1 MKKEKLNDS
10 LQNFRNAFD
19 RLKEASEIPKDRT
32 LVAEGT
38 IQRFEYVVEL
48 LWKTLNRAL
57 KYEGVKI
64 KPDTP
69 RETMKEGFKA
79 NLLHDEVTWQE
90 LLDKRNESS
99 HEYLHEDFIDEYYF
113 DIIDLIPG
121 IEKVLDQL
129 EKRYN

>member
-1 MKKEKLNDS
+1 MKTKLEDS
-10 LQNFRNAFD
+10 LTNFRSAFD
-19 RLKEASEIPKDRT
+19 RLKQAILIVKDRP

-79 NLLHDEVTWQE
+79 GLLHDKVTWQE
-90 LLDKRNESS
+90 LLNKRNESS
-99 HEYLHEDFIDEYYF
+99 HEYLHEDFIDDYYAE
-113 DIIDLIPG
+113 IISLTPE
-121 IEKVLDQL
+121 IEKVLMLL
-129 EKRYN
+129 EGRYK

>member
-1 MKKEKLNDS
+1 MKTKLDDS
-10 LQNFRNAFD
+10 LGNFRTAYN
-19 RLKEASEIPKDRT
+19 RLKEATEIPKDRA

-57 KYEGVKI
+57 KYEGIKI

-79 NLLHDEVTWQE
+79 GFLHDKVTWQE
-90 LLDKRNESS
+90 LLNKRNESS
-99 HEYLHEDFIDEYYF
+99 HEYLHEDFIDEYY
-113 DIIDLIPG
+113 DEIISLTPE
-121 IEKVLDQL
+121 IEKVLIFL
-129 EKRYN
+129 EERYK

>member
-1 MKKEKLNDS
+1 MKTKLEDS
-10 LQNFRNAFD
+10 LENFRNAYD
-19 RLKEASEIPKDRT
+19 RLKEATEIVKDRP

-79 NLLHDEVTWQE
+79 GFLHDKVTWQE
-90 LLDKRNESS
+90 LLNKRNESS
-99 HEYLHEDFIDEYYF
+99 HEYLHEDFIDDYY
-113 DIIDLIPG
+113 DEIISLTPE
-121 IEKVLDQL
+121 IEKVLILL
-129 EKRYN
+129 EKRYE

>member
-10 LQNFRNAFD
+10 LQNFRSAFD
-19 RLKEASEIPKDRT
+19 RLKEATQIEKNRP

-38 IQRFEYVVEL
+38 IQRFENVVEL

-79 NLLHDEVTWQE
+79 SLLHNEVTWQE

-99 HEYLHEDFIDEYYF
+99 HEYLHEEFIDEYYD
-113 DIIDLIPG
+113 DILFLTPEIQ
-121 IEKVLDQL
+121 KVLELL
-129 EKRYN
+129 EDRYK

>member
-10 LQNFRNAFD
+10 LQNFRSAFD
-19 RLKEASEIPKDRT
+19 RLQEATQIKKDRP

-79 NLLHDEVTWQE
+79 NLLHDEITWQE

-99 HEYLHEDFIDEYYF
+99 HEYLHEEFIDDYYD
-113 DIIDLIPG
+113 DIISLTPEIQ
-121 IEKVLDQL
+121 KVLELL
-129 EKRYN
+129 EDRYK

>member
-1 MKKEKLNDS
+1 MKKEKLDDS
-10 LQNFRNAFD
+10 LQNFRSAFD
-19 RLKEASEIPKDRT
+19 RLKEATQITKDRP

-79 NLLHDEVTWQE
+79 KLLHDKVTWQE

-99 HEYLHEDFIDEYYF
+99 HEYLHEEFIDEYY
-113 DIIDLIPG
+113 DDVISLTPQ
-121 IEKVLDQL
+121 IEKVLELL
-129 EKRYN
+129 EKRYK

>member
-1 MKKEKLNDS
+1 MKKEKLDDS
-10 LQNFRNAFD
+10 LQNFRSAFD
-19 RLKEASEIPKDRT
+19 RLKEATHIKKDRP

-79 NLLHDEVTWQE
+79 NLLHDEITWQE

-99 HEYLHEDFIDEYYF
+99 HEYLHEEFIDDYYD
-113 DIIDLIPG
+113 DIISLTPEIQ
-121 IEKVLDQL
+121 KVLELL
-129 EKRYN
+129 EDRYK

>member
-19 RLKEASEIPKDRT
+19 RLKEATEIEKDRP

-48 LWKTLNRAL
+48 LWKTLNRGL

-79 NLLHDEVTWQE
+79 NFLHNKVTWQE

-99 HEYLHEDFIDEYYF
+99 HEYLHEEFIDDYY
-113 DIIDLIPG
+113 DEIISLTPH
-121 IEKVLDQL
+121 IEEVLVLL
-129 EKRYN
+129 ENRFK